1 MKSEKELTQ
10 HSEFKLSDSE
20 NLAWNI
26 VDGETYQTIIRN
38 VFEKVSERISFTFG
52 PYGNRTTL
60 DAAGSTIMTK
70 DGFNVLKN
78 ISYNNPIYNS
88 VVRLL
93 LSACGPVVTS
103 VGDGSSTCTI
113 GAYHIYKHLSN
124 SEKLKELRGKD
135 LMEDIEIAVGK
146 IGSRILANSTKI
158 NEDGDLSEIRKIA
171 YVSTDSN
178 DEFADMI
185 YDIYIKTK
193 NPTIEYVQG
202 KSSKTTY
209 EIIDGFLG
217 HGVYLDRLYM
227 TSDDERCVI
236 QNPYILTF
244 NYKIDKNDYMAYIEP
259 AIRKAVNDGRRL
271 VVYSPYYDTLLLESI
286 RKQANVEYNSRGTT
300 QVVYCRVPIAASE
313 MNDNYRDFSMM
324 CGCEM
329 ITEAMLEDYVDMR
342 TDKEKEEQ
350 GKKELADPIDLI
362 GSVETITINGE
373 KTVITGFTNRKET
386 MYNIY
391 LDEAKADYDK
401 TREDNLAS
409 GIVTNALFASKKR
422 LARLKGSIGIIKVGG
437 RNIMEKNSNYDAIE
451 DAVKACESAFMYGY
465 NIGCSLIIPIIC
477 NELKKEIDDEY
488 LIEVLDCLSDAM
500 QDVYREI
507 LIKYFDKD
515 DDEEKI
521 REIISTSITSSL
533 VYDLINKR
541 YSSDIINPCRTD
553 IEVLTAA
560 TSLSS
565 VLLSSNQ
572 YLALMP
578 KEEVY

>member
-26 VDGETYQTIIRN
+26 VDGDTYQAIIRN
-38 VFEKVSERISFTFG
+38 VFEKVARTVSFTFG
-52 PYGNRTTL
+52 PYGGKTML
-60 DAAGSTIMTK
+60 DASGSTIMTK

-93 LSACGPVVTS
+93 LNACGPVVTN

-113 GAYHIYKHLSN
+113 AAYYIYKHLSN
-124 SEKLKELRGKD
+124 SKTLKELRGKD
-135 LMEDIEIAVGK
+135 LMQDIETAVEK
-146 IGSRILANSTKI
+146 IGSKILANSTKI

-185 YDIYIKTK
+185 HDIYVKTK

-202 KSSKTTY
+202 KSTKTTY
-209 EIIDGFLG
+209 EIVDGFLG

-244 NYKIDKNDYMAYIEP
+244 NYKIDKTDYLTYIEP
-259 AIRKAVNDGRRL
+259 AIRKATADGHRL

-286 RKQANVEYNSRGTT
+286 RKQANMEYSARGTT
-300 QVVYCRVPIAASE
+300 QVVYCRVPISASE

-324 CGCEM
+324 SGCEM
-329 ITEAMLEDYVDMR
+329 ISESMLEDYVDMR

-350 GKKELADPIDLI
+350 GVKELKNPLELI
-362 GSVETITINGE
+362 GSVETITISGE
-373 KTVITGFTNRKET
+373 KSVISGFSNRKES
-386 MYNIY
+386 MYQIY
-391 LDEAKADYDK
+391 LDEAQADYDK
-401 TREDNLAS
+401 TREDNLSS

-437 RNIMEKNSNYDAIE
+437 RNIMEKNANYDAIE

-465 NIGCSLIIPIIC
+465 NIGCSLIIPITC
-477 NELKKEIDDEY
+477 EELKKENDDKY
-488 LIEVLDCLSDAM
+488 FIEVLDCLSGAM
-500 QDVYREI
+500 LDVYREI
-507 LIKYFDKD
+507 LVKYFEKEN
-515 DDEEKI
+515 DEETI
-521 REIISTSITSSL
+521 QEIIKQSL
-533 VYDLINKR
+533 EYGRVYDLIEKEF
-541 YSSDIINPCRTD
+541 SIDIINPCRTD
-553 IEVLTAA
+553 IEVLSAA

-578 KEEVY
+578 KEEIY

>member
-1 MKSEKELTQ
+1 MKNEKDLLL
-10 HSEFKLSDSE
+10 HPEFKLSDSE

-26 VDGETYQTIIRN
+26 VDGDTYQAIIRN
-38 VFEKVSERISFTFG
+38 VFEKVAERISFTFG

-93 LSACGPVVTS
+93 LNACGPVVTS

-113 GAYHIYKHLSN
+113 GAYHIYKHLSA
-124 SEKLKELRGKD
+124 SDKLKELRGKD
-135 LMEDIEIAVGK
+135 LMAIIETAVEQ
-146 IGSRILANSTKI
+146 IGSKILANSTKI
-158 NEDGDLSEIRKIA
+158 DEDGDLSEIRKIA

-244 NYKIDKNDYMAYIEP
+244 NYKIDKTDYLTYIEP
-259 AIRKAVNDGRRL
+259 AIRKATADGHRL

-286 RKQANVEYNSRGTT
+286 RKQANMEYSARGTT
-300 QVVYCRVPIAASE
+300 QVVYCRVPIAAAE

-342 TDKEKEEQ
+342 NDKEKEEQ
-350 GKKELADPIDLI
+350 GEKELKNPIDLI
-362 GSVETITINGE
+362 GGVESITISGE
-373 KTVITGFTNRKET
+373 KTVISGFTNRKES
-386 MYNIY
+386 MYEIY

-401 TREDNLAS
+401 TREDNLSS

-465 NIGCSLIIPIIC
+465 NIGCSLIIPITC
-477 NELKKEIDDEY
+477 DELMKDTEDEY
-488 LIEVLDCLSDAM
+488 IIEVLDCLSAAM
-500 QDVYREI
+500 KDVYREI
-507 LIKYFDKD
+507 LVKYFDKE
-515 DDEEKI
+515 DDEKWMQ
-521 REIISTSITSSL
+521 EIISCSIEYGR
-533 VYDLINKR
+533 VYDLIKKEF
-541 YSSDIINPCRTD
+541 SVDIINPCRTD

-578 KEEVY
+578 KEEIY